1 MQRTMRRRFLLTAA
15 AMAAAPLVRAQA
27 PARLPTLGLL
37 YPNPF
42 VTSGADSRKYMA
54 KWLAALGWTD
64 GVNLRVEHAS
74 GDGREDRMPALAEA
88 LVRKGVDVIWVAG
101 PEAALAAARATRTIP
116 IAFYGVGFPVEH
128 GLVESLAKPGGNVTG
143 LASLAGTE
151 WAKCLEALREIAPSV
166 RRLSWIKVQTVRRT
180 VSGGTVRTTEVAVDP
195 LAAGMGF
202 DLRRHPVS
210 VPEDLDAAFEAIRQA
225 RPEAFASDFTAM
237 TYRERHRIV
246 DFANHHRLPSAFGA
260 TPFIQAGGLVSYAAN
275 RAWMAQHSFTFVD
288 RILRGARPADIPVE
302 RPNRFEL
309 YINLKT
315 ARSLGLAVPQSLLL
329 RADEVIE

>member
-1 MQRTMRRRFLLTAA
+1 MQRTMRRRFLLAAA

-42 VTSGADSRKYMA
+42 VTGSGDSRVFMA
-54 KWLAALGWTD
+54 NWLEALGWVV
-64 GVNLRVEHAS
+64 GKNLHVVHLSA
-74 GDGREDRMPALAEA
+74 DGREERLPGLAEQ
-88 LVRKGVDVIWVAG
+88 LVRQQPDVIWVAG

-128 GLVESLAKPGGNVTG
+128 ELVESLARPGRNITG
-143 LASLAGTE
+143 LTALAGTE
-151 WAKCLEALREIAPSV
+151 WGKCLEALREIAPGT
-166 RRLSWIKVQTVRRT
+166 RRISWIRVQTVMRT
-180 VSGGTVRTTEVAVDP
+180 VSGGEFRTGEALVDP
-195 LAAGMGF
+195 QAERLGF
-202 DLRRHPVS
+202 EIERHRVS
-210 VPEDLDAAFEAIRQA
+210 TPEDLEVAFGAVRKV

-246 DFANHHRLPSAFGA
+246 DFANYHRLPSAFGA

-309 YINLKT
+309 FINLRT
-315 ARSLGLAVPQSLLL
+315 ARSLGLAVPQPLLL